1 MKCHVS
7 LKIDDGVC
15 EVACVVVCM
24 NVIQIVLLLL
34 PCVQNSHASCFS
46 DIFTRDHL
54 LLQLTFSTS
63 EVEVNGFHVCG
74 ENMRVNCL

>member
-15 EVACVVVCM
+15 EVVCGVVCM

-34 PCVQNSHASCFS
+34 PCVQNSHTSCFS

-63 EVEVNGFHVCG
+63 EVEVNGFYVCE